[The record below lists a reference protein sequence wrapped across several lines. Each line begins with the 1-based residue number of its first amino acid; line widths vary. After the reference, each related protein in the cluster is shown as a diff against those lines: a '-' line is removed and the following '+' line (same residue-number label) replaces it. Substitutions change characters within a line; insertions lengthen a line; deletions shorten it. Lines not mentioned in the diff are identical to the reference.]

1 MTELQESNLLA
12 LSDEEFVAVWKA
24 HMGEPPAIVI
34 DRALMVALLLEA
46 LMPEHEVLSDKEA
59 A

>member
-12 LSDEEFVAVWKA
+12 LSDEEFVAVWTA
-24 HMGEPPAIVI
+24 RMGEPPAIVI
-34 DRALMVALLLEA
+34 DRPLIVALLFET
-46 LMPEHEVLSDKEA
+46 LMPAHEVSSDKEA